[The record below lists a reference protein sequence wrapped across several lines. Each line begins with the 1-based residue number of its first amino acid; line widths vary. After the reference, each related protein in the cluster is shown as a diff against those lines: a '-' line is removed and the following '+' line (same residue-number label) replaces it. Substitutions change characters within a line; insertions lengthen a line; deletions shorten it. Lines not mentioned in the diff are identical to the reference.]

1 MNKKDFAQKFLAALN
16 SNNDSEI
23 RQFFTPIAVVY
34 SLDEY
39 HPVALADFIEKQK
52 KCNSTRQFVELSESR
67 VAFKVRYTI
76 DGAPNSFNIELDGKR
91 ISHLDYASR

>member
-39 HPVALADFIEKQK
+39 HPVTLADFIEKQK
-52 KCNSTRQFVELSESR
+52 KCNSTRQFVELSES
-67 VAFKVRYTI
+67 
-76 DGAPNSFNIELDGKR
+76 
-91 ISHLDYASR
+91 SRFAIQLMAHQIPSILNLMENAYHT